1 MTRGIV
7 ANLWLIPAA
16 PLAVSLIILSL
27 ANSRRKSAATLAIIG
42 QIVALVLSILAFSL
56 TLQPHGFRAVH
67 NFTWFTFGENGLRI
81 GCVLVMLADATL
93 VLISLSGLCI
103 FVINI

>member
-27 ANSRRKSAATLAIIG
+27 ANSRRKSAARLFPMPVLEL
-42 QIVALVLSILAFSL
+42 QQVAPIA
-56 TLQPHGFRAVH
+56 
-67 NFTWFTFGENGLRI
+67 
-81 GCVLVMLADATL
+81 
-93 VLISLSGLCI
+93 
-103 FVINI
+103 